1 MRKWR
6 LFFAIL
12 CATATLSA
20 CAKTPGGA
28 AVSDSPANSAGA
40 SLSPAPGI
48 SAPMDD
54 AVMYEIYTDVSAL
67 PRLLIDMDDVCV
79 FDDRTLTLE
88 DSIDNEPELLTY
100 NLFYYITSA
109 QFDLLMELVGEEEHI
124 QIAMGNEEA
133 NFEEG
138 RYLTEQTLH
147 SLRTLTAEDLTRVSP
162 WEKEDILNMIETFA
176 FEEYVI
182 VELEE
187 SWTYNEACLA
197 AGPQLGD
204 GERYTRYYLF
214 AKTPSVPEFKL
225 YGVYW
230 EDFLAE

>member
-6 LFFAIL
+6 LFFTIL
-12 CATATLSA
+12 CAAAALSA
-20 CAKTPGGA
+20 CAATPGGA
-28 AVSDSPANSAGA
+28 AVSDSPTSSADP

-48 SAPMDD
+48 SAPIDG

-100 NLFYYITSA
+100 NLFYDITSA

-124 QIAMGNEEA
+124 QIAMGNEEH

-187 SWTYNEACLA
+187 SWKYNEAAAA

-214 AKTPSVPEFKL
+214 AKTPGVPEFKL